1 MIHKTLIASAKAV
14 DEAEGIVEA
23 YTNTMGM
30 VDADGDIVEPTAF
43 DNSIE
48 SNLPIPVLSGHDQ
61 GRLIGKVIHAEPQHV
76 AGEEYR
82 LYTKIKMNMETEAG
96 RDAFSNV
103 AGDYV
108 REWSVGFN
116 LLKES
121 DTSQESDGSATIRR
135 IQNLDW
141 VEVSSVI
148 RGSSPSTETVAAKSL
163 KAMNTYPTR
172 EEAEAR
178 ATALGCSGSHSMTVD
193 GEDMYMPC
201 RTHAR
206 YEQIIGRHEYAR
218 TSIHEEKGAIAS
230 HLTAWVEDAWD
241 GDLMR
246 GRIKGGAAV
255 LRSAHAWVDPDG
267 DPELK
272 SSYKYLHHHI
282 GRNGQGGAAN
292 VRAITTALANLNA
305 RRTSIPENDRRGVY
319 NHLARHLREAG
330 RKPSELRS
338 ADLPDNSKPYP
349 NIHAAR
355 MREPEDFDRFRT
367 TTETL
372 EGGEFD
378 GKQIEILHGREKE
391 TGDWEIASFHLPAE
405 EWTVDEAREWAE
417 THGAI
422 KFEPATGEEEDPDA
436 TDDAASDTAPIAAS
450 DTAERSLR
458 LQRAKLALHGIHNE
472 EN

>member
-1 MIHKTLIASAKAV
+1 MIHKTMTGTAKAI

-23 YTNTMGM
+23 FTNTMGV

-43 DNSIE
+43 NASIAD
-48 SNLPIPVLSGHDQ
+48 NLPIPVLSGHDQ
-61 GRLIGKVIHAEPQHV
+61 GKLVGKVVFAQPRLIEGD
-76 AGEEYR
+76 EYR
-82 LYTKIKMNMETEAG
+82 LFTRIQMNMDTEAG

-103 AGDYV
+103 AGDFV

-116 LLKES
+116 IPKES
-121 DTSQESDGSATIRR
+121 DVSQEGSDVSTVVRR
-135 IQNLDW
+135 IANLDW

-148 RGSSPSTETVAAKSL
+148 RGSSPSTETVAAKAS
-163 KAMNTYPTR
+163 PVV
-172 EEAEAR
+172 
-178 ATALGCSGSHSMTVD
+178 G
-193 GEDMYMPC
+193 
-201 RTHAR
+201 
-206 YEQIIGRHEYAR
+206 
-218 TSIHEEKGAIAS
+218 EEKGAISS

-241 GDLMR
+241 GSLMR

-255 LRSAHAWVDPDG
+255 LRAAHAWVDPDG

-282 GRNGQGGAAN
+282 GRNGRGGAAN
-292 VRAITTALANLNA
+292 VRASTTALANLNA
-305 RRTSIPENDRRGVY
+305 RRTAIPENDRRGVY

-338 ADLPDNSKPYP
+338 AELPDNSKPFP
-349 NIHAAR
+349 NFHAVR
-355 MREPEDFDRFRT
+355 IREPEDFDRFRT

-391 TGDWEIASFHLPAE
+391 TGDWEIASFHLPVE
-405 EWTVDEAREWAE
+405 EWTVDEAREWGE

-422 KFEPATGEEEDPDA
+422 KFAPAPGEDEDAPGDDDEPDDDDA
-436 TDDAASDTAPIAAS
+436 TDEAASDTAPEAAL
-450 DTAERSLR
+450 DTAERTLR
-458 LQRAKLALHGIHNE
+458 LQRVKLAMHGIHSQNKE
-472 EN
+472 F

>member
-1 MIHKTLIASAKAV
+1 MIRKTMTGSAKAV

-23 YTNTMGM
+23 FTNTMGV

-43 DNSIE
+43 NASIAD
-48 SNLPIPVLSGHDQ
+48 NLPIPVLSGHDQ
-61 GRLIGKVIHAEPQHV
+61 GKLVGKVVFAQPRLIEGD
-76 AGEEYR
+76 EYR
-82 LYTKIKMNMETEAG
+82 LFTRMVMNMDTEAG

-103 AGDYV
+103 AGDFV

-116 LLKES
+116 IPKES
-121 DTSQESDGSATIRR
+121 DVSQEGSDVSTVVRR
-135 IQNLDW
+135 IANLDW

-148 RGSSPSTETVAAKSL
+148 RGSSPSTETVAAKSSPV
-163 KAMNTYPTR
+163 T
-172 EEAEAR
+172 
-178 ATALGCSGSHSMTVD
+178 
-193 GEDMYMPC
+193 
-201 RTHAR
+201 
-206 YEQIIGRHEYAR
+206 
-218 TSIHEEKGAIAS
+218 EEKGAIPS

-241 GDLMR
+241 GNLMR

-255 LRSAHAWVDPDG
+255 LRAAHAWVDPDG

-282 GRNGQGGAAN
+282 GRNGRGGAAN

-338 ADLPDNSKPYP
+338 AELPDNSKPFP
-349 NIHAAR
+349 NFHAVR
-355 MREPEDFDRFRT
+355 IREPEDFDRFRT

-391 TGDWEIASFHLPAE
+391 SGDWEIASFHLPAE

-422 KFEPATGEEEDPDA
+422 KFEPATGEDEDAPGDDDEPDDDDA
-436 TDDAASDTAPIAAS
+436 TDEAASDTAPEAAL
-450 DTAERSLR
+450 DTAERTLR
-458 LQRAKLALHGIHNE
+458 LQRVKLAMHGIHNQNKE
-472 EN
+472 F